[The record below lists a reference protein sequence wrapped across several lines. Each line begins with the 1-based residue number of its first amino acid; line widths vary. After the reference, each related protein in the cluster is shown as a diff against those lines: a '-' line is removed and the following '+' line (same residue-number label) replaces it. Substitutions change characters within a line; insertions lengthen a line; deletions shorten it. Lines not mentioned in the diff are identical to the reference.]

1 MEDLRFSSAAAA
13 GLITEGVLM
22 IALPVVLLI
31 IWKKKSREKMLVPVA
46 VGAVTWFLFAIV
58 LKLAPAYLLL
68 QAENPAAKTIAGNPW
83 LSYLVAG
90 ALAGVF
96 EETGRYLAF
105 RFALKKYNHRRVSV
119 SYGLGHGGFESAY
132 IGFQIISV
140 AMLGALIGAG
150 LGEKILPSGTDE
162 AALALI
168 VSQLEPYANATLG
181 ECMLGVFERAVAIAM
196 HLSLSVLVFAAVRE
210 KKFRLLYPAAVL
222 LHAAFDFSI
231 VLGTVFPI
239 PAWGLELILAAL
251 VLPVALLARH
261 VCRRLGTDERKGD
274 DGIPVG

>member
-1 MEDLRFSSAAAA
+1 MGNLHFSSVAVI
-13 GLITEGVLM
+13 GLVAEGALM

-31 IWKKKSREKMLVPVA
+31 IWKKKTHEKLLVPVA
-46 VGAVTWFLFAIV
+46 VGAVTWLLFAIV
-58 LKLAPAYLLL
+58 LKLAPAYFLL
-68 QAENPAAKTIAGNPW
+68 QADTPAAKAIAGNPW

-105 RFALKKYNHRRVSV
+105 RFALKKYTHRRASV

-150 LGEKILPSGTDE
+150 LGEKILSSGTDE
-162 AALALI
+162 ETLALI
-168 VSQLEPYANATLG
+168 VTQLAPYANATLG
-181 ECMLGVFERAVAIAM
+181 ECMLGVFERCVAIAM

-251 VLPVALLARH
+251 VVPIALLARH
-261 VCRRLGTDERKGD
+261 VYRKLKADEEPEAD
-274 DGIPVG
+274 EISVG